1 MFGFLLLLKA
11 LRSGANATGT
21 LVDVVTLRI
30 VSGTGENY
38 GKQRLWTSVAW
49 GVGSVA
55 AGYAIDAY
63 GFDAIFVWYY
73 AFTGLTLV
81 LLLACPFGGA
91 DSTCEASSRGRSASD
106 GCCTGPVETIEAIH
120 SFIVAPAGAAKQSPR
135 TVGGGGDAFRRFL
148 GCIVVASVV
157 MSLLEGIVFLQ
168 MERDFH
174 SPVCPLP
181 FPRLALFDWDS
192 PYPAWRAQLL
202 RGKRPWQR
210 SAMGTVTLV
219 GTFSEYVPF
228 LCSRWL
234 VRRLGPQRLMVLSQ
248 LTVTVRCARR
258 LSLPLGVDAAVLTG
272 GCRCTVLF
280 LSPNA
285 AAGCS

>member
-91 DSTCEASSRGRSASD
+91 DSTCEASSRDGSASD
-106 GCCTGPVETIEAIH
+106 SCCTGPVETIEAIR

-135 TVGGGGDAFRRFL
+135 TVGGGGGDAFRRFL

-174 SPVCPLP
+174 SPVGDPLP
-181 FPRLALFDWDS
+181 FPLARF
-192 PYPAWRAQLL
+192 
-202 RGKRPWQR
+202 
-210 SAMGTVTLV
+210 V
-219 GTFSEYVPF
+219 
-228 LCSRWL
+228 
-234 VRRLGPQRLMVLSQ
+234 RLGFPIPCV
-248 LTVTVRCARR
+248 ARAVVEGQTAVAEECDGNSDTR
-258 LSLPLGVDAAVLTG
+258 RHHLGVRAISVLAMAGAASRPT
-272 GCRCTVLF
+272 TVD
-280 LSPNA
+280 
-285 AAGCS
+285 G